1 MNITTDEFDEID
13 VEFDVAKL
21 SEIADHHVAVMDG
34 MTPREADAFVRDA
47 VAASEFV
54 FAVWR
59 TRARS
64 GRTGLL
70 CIKGVGR
77 LIQDRCSG
85 VATEEIT
92 TAIPSTE
99 SQTST
104 RTETATRRPARFV
117 NTAARSLFRPD
128 RSISRKVTCGPYR
141 RFGIAFRSRS
151 STHAQRN
158 RNPKET

>member
-1 MNITTDEFDEID
+1 MNITTDEFDEMV

-59 TRARS
+59 TPAPS

-70 CIKGVGR
+70 CIKGVRR

-85 VATEEIT
+85 VTTEGIT
-92 TAIPSTE
+92 TAIP
-99 SQTST
+99 
-104 RTETATRRPARFV
+104 A
-117 NTAARSLFRPD
+117 
-128 RSISRKVTCGPYR
+128 
-141 RFGIAFRSRS
+141 
-151 STHAQRN
+151 RN
-158 RNPKET
+158 RKQALALKRRHGDRLDS

>member
-1 MNITTDEFDEID
+1 MNITTDEFDEMV

-54 FAVWR
+54 FAVWH
-59 TRARS
+59 TPAPS

-70 CIKGVGR
+70 CIKGVRR

-85 VATEEIT
+85 VTTEGIT
-92 TAIPSTE
+92 TAIPCAGRK
-99 SQTST
+99 QALALK
-104 RTETATRRPARFV
+104 RAHG
-117 NTAARSLFRPD
+117 D
-128 RSISRKVTCGPYR
+128 RLDS
-141 RFGIAFRSRS
+141 
-151 STHAQRN
+151 
-158 RNPKET
+158 